1 MKISETYLNSVLL
14 IDTQT
19 IEDQRGYFREIFQ
32 DQKFGNIGISQNFVQ
47 DNLSRSKKGVLRG
60 LHYQEPSAQG
70 KLIQVIQGKIFDVAV
85 DIRKGSPQFGQWVGL
100 ELSDA
105 SGNMI
110 WIPEGFAHGFA
121 ILSETADVIY
131 KVTDFWAPEAEHI
144 IRWNDP
150 AIGIDW
156 PIDDPILADKDANAP
171 TLAELTT
178 LPEFQS

>member
-156 PIDDPILADKDANAP
+156 PFDDPILADKDANAP